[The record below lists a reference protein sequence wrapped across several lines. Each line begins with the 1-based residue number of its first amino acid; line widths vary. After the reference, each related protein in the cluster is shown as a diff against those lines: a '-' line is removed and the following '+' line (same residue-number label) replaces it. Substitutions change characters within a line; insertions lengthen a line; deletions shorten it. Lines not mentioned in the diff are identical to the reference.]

1 VTLEDLGS
9 PERLISGFAPEVIG
23 SPLPDD
29 GVTSTEVVQKD
40 GRTYYQHTLRTR
52 LQGEWIGRLITSTR
66 GVSGEPDATAPLTR
80 VP

>member
-40 GRTYYQHTLRTR
+40 GRTYYQ
-52 LQGEWIGRLITSTR
+52 W
-66 GVSGEPDATAPLTR
+66 
-80 VP
+80 